1 MGLWLNASLSKV
13 DGAAILEPLLDE
25 LAHRYGG
32 RMPLLAMDR
41 SRRPGG
47 ESWDIL
53 VSCGQLETHDMYE
66 SK

>member
-1 MGLWLNASLSKV
+1 MGSWLDAFLSRV
-13 DGAAILEPLLDE
+13 DGAESLEFLVDE

-32 RMPLLAMDR
+32 RRPLLAMER

-53 VSCGQLETHDMYE
+53 VSSGQLETHDMYE